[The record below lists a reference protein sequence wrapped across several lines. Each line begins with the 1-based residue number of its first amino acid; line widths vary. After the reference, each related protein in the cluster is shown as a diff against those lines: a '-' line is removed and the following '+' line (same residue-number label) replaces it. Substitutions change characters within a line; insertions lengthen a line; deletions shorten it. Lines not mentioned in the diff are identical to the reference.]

1 MIILAFFLTKIM
13 DENKQRAK
21 VFISQGQRNLNLA
34 KNELLKPQKNVLLY
48 SVCKNSQFSIENYL
62 KGYLMNHAVQVE
74 NDLSIEELLTRCI
87 RIDPRFE
94 NIDLNDIECKK
105 HKIDSRY
112 CTDYET
118 VCKCY
123 DTADTLDTFFRK
135 INLV

>member
-1 MIILAFFLTKIM
+1 MEKT
-13 DENKQRAK
+13 NPRAK

-34 KNELLKPQKNVLLY
+34 KNELLKPQQDVLLY

-62 KGYLMNHAVQVE
+62 KGFLIDHDAMVE
-74 NDLSIEELLTRCI
+74 HDMSMEDLLEECK

-94 NIDLNDIECKK
+94 RVDLNDITCKS

-123 DTADTLDTFFRK
+123 DTADNVDTFFRK
-135 INLV
+135 INLI